1 MLRSLAGLTLA
12 LFVAGMALC
21 LAHCSLGSSNA
32 DRVQSCC
39 HGVAKVTTDNGHGG
53 ATPTSPASTSK
64 CQALKTML
72 AGDAL
77 TLPVPQLQT
86 HYLRGPITLAL
97 GGIETEPDT
106 SFRPSKTEPW
116 VFTPE
121 VFLGP
126 AFRSLAPPTLTA

>member
-1 MLRSLAGLTLA
+1 MAGLTLA
-12 LFVAGMALC
+12 LFVAGLVLC
-21 LAHCSLGSSNA
+21 LVHCSFGSSNV
-32 DRVQSCC
+32 DRGQSCC
-39 HGVAKVTTDNGHGG
+39 HGVAKVRTHDGHGG

-86 HYLRGPITLAL
+86 HYLLGPITVAL
-97 GGIETEPDT
+97 DGIETEPEA
-106 SFRPSKTEPW
+106 SFRQAKARPW

-126 AFRSLAPPTLTA
+126 AFRSLAPPMLTA